1 MIRLSVGSG
10 GESMQLNLDSKD
22 KAILKAL
29 QSDATMTVGDIADNI
44 GLSKSACWR
53 RIQALEEEGIISARV
68 TLLDQEKL
76 GLDLTVYARI
86 RTHEHTEQWFDR
98 FQAMVL
104 AMPNV
109 MEVHR
114 LSGDVDYLIRAVVP
128 DMRSYDELY
137 KEMIAKVDLFDVS
150 SSFSMETIKYTT
162 ALPLDYG

>member
-1 MIRLSVGSG
+1 MDR
-10 GESMQLNLDSKD
+10 KD
-22 KAILKAL
+22 KAILEAL
-29 QSDATMTVGDIADNI
+29 QSDATLTVGDIAERV

-53 RIQALEEEGIISARV
+53 RIQALEEDGVISARV
-68 TLLDQEKL
+68 TLLNQEKL
-76 GLDLTVYARI
+76 GLDLTVYTRI
-86 RTHEHTEQWFDR
+86 RTHEHTQQWFDR
-98 FQAMVL
+98 FQAMVA

-114 LSGDVDYLIRAVVP
+114 LSGDVDYLMRTVVP

-162 ALPLDYG
+162 ALPLDTL